1 MQPPVIFDTFLP
13 SSLPTASLA
22 QNYSSSRI
30 SRSRYQLRRGA
41 CGQHSGPRPPT
52 HPCYKSSA
60 SILNRQEA
68 TSTLPGSS
76 LCGMSMEDDLQ
87 EAIIFDSAKIK
98 GEFWIR
104 RRELVGIQI
113 ASWQSPLGPEVLS
126 AAKMNVCLTVYLFG
140 SSKVLFPWAKRR
152 KGFWD
157 HQVTLDLETWQ
168 RARHLCPCHL
178 TATRSLETLLEA
190 CFAEA

>member
-1 MQPPVIFDTFLP
+1 MCNKPSQHTEMCSLPSFPTPFCLPPFPQPPWLKTTHRVGY
-13 SSLPTASLA
+13 LA
-22 QNYSSSRI
+22 RDI
-30 SRSRYQLRRGA
+30 SFGRAPVDSIPA
-41 CGQHSGPRPPT
+41 PAPPT
-52 HPCYKSSA
+52 HPCYKASA

-76 LCGMSMEDDLQ
+76 LCDMSMEDDLQ

-126 AAKMNVCLTVYLFG
+126 AAKMNVCLTVYLF
-140 SSKVLFPWAKRR
+140 
-152 KGFWD
+152 
-157 HQVTLDLETWQ
+157 
-168 RARHLCPCHL
+168 
-178 TATRSLETLLEA
+178 
-190 CFAEA
+190 